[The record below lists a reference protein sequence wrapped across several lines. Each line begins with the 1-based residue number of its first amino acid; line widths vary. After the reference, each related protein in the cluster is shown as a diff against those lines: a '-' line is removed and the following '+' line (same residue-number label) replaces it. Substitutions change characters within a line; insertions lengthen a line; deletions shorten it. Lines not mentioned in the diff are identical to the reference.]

1 MDNVNLN
8 DSPIIA
14 QIYNNDR
21 TAYFFFFFC
30 LYMHIHMPFFHFC
43 FVFVF
48 KRISHKERVCKAI
61 ISEPLNIYTKQYP
74 LDFKEIAAPLS

>member
-1 MDNVNLN
+1 
-8 DSPIIA
+8 
-14 QIYNNDR
+14 
-21 TAYFFFFFC
+21 
-30 LYMHIHMPFFHFC
+30 MPFFHFC